1 MEALSKIL
9 ILAWHVQADLPC
21 ADFLC
26 PEGQRGKI
34 IAEVV
39 FSTQVVIEK
48 LLPFFNPF
56 VAKTLKLCNDVESN
70 PGPAGSPRKPRYSL
84 NTGLFENLMGQY
96 VMEFWSFLWFAYLG
110 SM

>member
-9 ILAWHVQADLPC
+9 ILAWHVQVDLPC

-34 IAEVV
+34 IAGTV

-48 LLPFFNPF
+48 LLPFFNIPF
-56 VAKTLKLCNDVESN
+56 VAKSLKLCNDVESN

-84 NTGLFENLMGQY
+84 TIGLFENQTG
-96 VMEFWSFLWFAYLG
+96 AI
-110 SM
+110 

>member
-84 NTGLFENLMGQY
+84 NTGLFEKSDGAI
-96 VMEFWSFLWFAYLG
+96 MELFSFGVSYGLLI
-110 SM
+110 

>member
-9 ILAWHVQADLPC
+9 ILAWHVQVDLPC

-48 LLPFFNPF
+48 LLSFFNPF

-84 NTGLFENLMGQY
+84 KYLHKFWGILFLFPTAKIPHIHNL
-96 VMEFWSFLWFAYLG
+96 
-110 SM
+110 

>member
-84 NTGLFENLMGQY
+84 NTGLFENQMGAI
-96 VMEFWSFLWFAYLG
+96 MEFWSFLWFAYLG

>member
-34 IAEVV
+34 IAGTV

-48 LLPFFNPF
+48 LLPFFNNPF
-56 VAKTLKLCNDVESN
+56 VAKSLKLCNDVESN

-84 NTGLFENLMGQY
+84 NIGLFENQTG
-96 VMEFWSFLWFAYLG
+96 AI
-110 SM
+110 

>member
-1 MEALSKIL
+1 MTL
-9 ILAWHVQADLPC
+9 VQADLPC
-21 ADFLC
+21 SDFLC

-34 IAEVV
+34 IVV

-84 NTGLFENLMGQY
+84 KICL
-96 VMEFWSFLWFAYLG
+96 
-110 SM
+110 